1 AKRTLDELSL
11 LSAPRARVV
20 RGGQALEV
28 DGGELVLDDVVV
40 LGPGDQVLVDGEVL
54 DARGLELDESLLT
67 GESDPVGKEPGDQ
80 VLSGSFVA
88 AGNGHVRATA
98 VGADAYAHRLAAEAK
113 RFSLV
118 RSELRAGIDRILRLV
133 QWLLLPMA
141 VLLVASQFRDTDSVT
156 DAVQGSVAGLVAMVP
171 EGLVLLTSLAFAIG

>member
-1 AKRTLDELSL
+1 
-11 LSAPRARVV
+11 
-20 RGGQALEV
+20 
-28 DGGELVLDDVVV
+28 
-40 LGPGDQVLVDGEVL
+40 
-54 DARGLELDESLLT
+54 
-67 GESDPVGKEPGDQ
+67 
-80 VLSGSFVA
+80 
-88 AGNGHVRATA
+88 
-98 VGADAYAHRLAAEAK
+98 AYAHRLAAEAK

-171 EGLVLLTSLAFAIG
+171 EGLVLLTSLAFAIGVIRLGKQHVLTQELAAIEGLARVDVVCLDKTGTITEGRLDVVGLEELEDGSAAVLG